1 MQPSYPYYPP
11 YAQPQP
17 VPSQPPQGQVSGL
30 VLASHPQLCELR
42 LIACLTVQ
50 MQQKSMLV
58 FIPKNAQP
66 GQLITVKSLEGVD
79 VSYTV
84 PPGAAAG
91 QSLQV
96 SYFA

>member
-1 MQPSYPYYPP
+1 
-11 YAQPQP
+11 
-17 VPSQPPQGQVSGL
+17 
-30 VLASHPQLCELR
+30 
-42 LIACLTVQ
+42 